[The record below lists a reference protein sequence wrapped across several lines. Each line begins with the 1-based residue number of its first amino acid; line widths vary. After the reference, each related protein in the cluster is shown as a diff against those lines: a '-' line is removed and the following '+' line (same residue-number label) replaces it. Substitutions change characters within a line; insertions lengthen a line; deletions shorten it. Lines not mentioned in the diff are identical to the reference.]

1 MSNLY
6 ANTTSPAA
14 MADLFA
20 ANADRVPDLPPQY
33 AVPSGSVAPVVRKG
47 ADGARRIELMRWSMP
62 GPAHVGGQPLTVI
75 QDVADPDRHDWLTP
89 EHRCLVPATAFS
101 VYNNG
106 GKEIHWFARDE
117 SRTPF
122 AFAGIWRPST
132 GEVGGEAEGD
142 RHPLFDF
149 LTTEPNAIVSTV
161 NADTMPVILIEDDWD
176 TWLEGDVEAA
186 LALLRP
192 APDELLITVSTGE
205 QRDPPESRMGYQ

>member
-20 ANADRVPDLPPQY
+20 ANAERVADMPPRY
-33 AVPSGSVAPVVRKG
+33 AIDSGGVAAVIRKG
-47 ADGARRIELMRWSMP
+47 ADGARRIERMRWSMP
-62 GPAHVGGQPLTVI
+62 GPADVGGDPLTGI
-75 QDVADPDRHDWLTP
+75 QDVADPDRHDWMTP

-101 VYNNG
+101 EYNNG

-132 GEVGGEAEGD
+132 GEVGGEAAVD

-149 LTTEPNAIVSTV
+149 LTTEPNALVRAV
-161 NADTMPVILIEDDWD
+161 NAFTMPVILTEDEWD
-176 TWLEGDVEAA
+176 IWLEGDVDAA
-186 LALLRP
+186 LAVLRP
-192 APDELLITVSTGE
+192 APEEMLIAVSTGE